1 MPRAKTPFV
10 LPNSG
15 LSLPVVTPTDPGP
28 VVLALS
34 MKNSPSTFGVIFG
47 NRDFFPDKLV
57 PEARADVVKLFG
69 ELGLDA
75 VMLDP
80 AETKLGGVETHH
92 DARKC
97 ADLFRRH
104 RDRISG
110 VLVVLPN
117 FGDEKGVADT
127 LKLAGLNVP
136 VLVQGYPDDLDKLDV
151 IRRRDAWCG
160 KISVC
165 NNLRQAGIAY
175 TLTTKH
181 VVHPLDASFRTDLQG
196 FVAVCRVVQGLRK
209 VRIGAVGARPGAFNT
224 VRYSEK
230 ILERNGIS
238 VTTVDLS
245 EILGTAGKLGE
256 KDGRVVGKIDEIKAY
271 ANATAVPPAKLVQ
284 MARLGVVLDDFVA
297 ANHLDATAIQCWT
310 SLQANH
316 GCNVCTSMSMMS
328 ENFLPSACEVDVTGV
343 LTMYA
348 MQLASNS
355 PSALV
360 DWNNNYGT
368 ADDKCVLFHC
378 GNWAKSVLPDVK
390 ILNAPILGSTL
401 GVENTW
407 GALDG
412 RTPACPLTYGRITTD
427 DTAGVIR
434 TYVGEGEL
442 TNDEL
447 KTFGNRAV
455 ARVPKLQQL
464 MRHVCREGF
473 EHHVVMNASR
483 TAGVLAEA
491 FERYLGWEVYHH
503 ERTED

>member
-1 MPRAKTPFV
+1 MSTPRTV
-10 LPNSG
+10 L
-15 LSLPVVTPTDPGP
+15 
-28 VVLALS
+28 
-34 MKNSPSTFGVIFG
+34 GVIIG

-57 PEARADVVKLFG
+57 GEARADLVKLFA
-69 ELGLDA
+69 ELGVDA

-80 AETKLGGVETHH
+80 AETKLGGVETHG

-97 ADLFRRH
+97 AELFRKN

-110 VLVVLPN
+110 VLVCLPN

-136 VLVQGYPDDLDKLDV
+136 VLVQGYPDDLDRLDV
-151 IRRRDAWCG
+151 IRRRDAFCG

-181 VVHPLDASFRTDLQG
+181 VVHPLDASFRADLQK
-196 FVAVCRVVQGLRK
+196 FIAVARVVQGLRK

-230 ILERNGIS
+230 ILERHGIS

-245 EILGTAGKLGE
+245 EILGAAAKLGE
-256 KDGRVVGKIDEIKAY
+256 ADKRVVAKIDEIKAY

-284 MARLGVVLDDFVA
+284 MARLGLVLDDFVA

-310 SLQANH
+310 SVQANH

-328 ENFLPSACEVDVTGV
+328 ENFMPSACEVDVTGV

-348 MQLASNS
+348 MQLASSS

-368 ADDKCVLFHC
+368 DPDKCVLFHC
-378 GNWAKSVLPDVK
+378 GNWAKSFLPDIK

-412 RTPACPLTYGRITTD
+412 RTPATPLTYGRITTD
-427 DTAGVIR
+427 DTAGKIR
-434 TYVGEGEL
+434 TYVGQGEL

-455 ARVPKLQQL
+455 ARVPKLQKL
-464 MRHVCREGF
+464 MHHVCREGF
-473 EHHVVMNASR
+473 EHHVVMNSSH
-483 TAGVLAEA
+483 TAGILAEA

-503 ERTED
+503 EAPQD

>member
-1 MPRAKTPFV
+1 MSTPRTV
-10 LPNSG
+10 L
-15 LSLPVVTPTDPGP
+15 
-28 VVLALS
+28 
-34 MKNSPSTFGVIFG
+34 GVIIG

-57 PEARADVVKLFG
+57 GEARADLVKLFA
-69 ELGLDA
+69 ELGVDA

-80 AETKLGGVETHH
+80 AETKLGGVETHG

-97 ADLFRRH
+97 AELFRKN

-110 VLVVLPN
+110 VLVCLPN

-136 VLVQGYPDDLDKLDV
+136 VIVQGYPDDLDRLDV
-151 IRRRDAWCG
+151 IRRRDAFCG

-181 VVHPLDASFRTDLQG
+181 VVHPLDTSFRADLQN
-196 FVAVCRVVQGLRK
+196 FIAVARVVQGLRK

-230 ILERNGIS
+230 ILERHGIS

-245 EILGTAGKLGE
+245 EILGAAAKLGE
-256 KDGRVVGKIDEIKAY
+256 ADKRVVSKIDEIKAY
-271 ANATAVPPAKLVQ
+271 ANATAVPPAKLIQ
-284 MARLGVVLDDFVA
+284 MARLGLVLDDFVA

-310 SLQANH
+310 SVQANH

-328 ENFLPSACEVDVTGV
+328 ENFMPSACEVDVTGV

-348 MQLASNS
+348 MQLASSS

-368 ADDKCVLFHC
+368 DPDKCVLFHC
-378 GNWAKSVLPDVK
+378 GNWAKSFLPDIK

-412 RTPACPLTYGRITTD
+412 RTPATPLTYGRITTD
-427 DTAGVIR
+427 DAAGKIR
-434 TYVGEGEL
+434 TYVGQGEL

-455 ARVPKLQQL
+455 ARVPKLQKL
-464 MRHVCREGF
+464 MHHVCREGF
-473 EHHVVMNASR
+473 EHHVVMNASH
-483 TAGVLAEA
+483 TAGILAEA

-503 ERTED
+503 EAPQD

>member
-1 MPRAKTPFV
+1 MNKP
-10 LPNSG
+10 SG
-15 LSLPVVTPTDPGP
+15 
-28 VVLALS
+28 AL
-34 MKNSPSTFGVIFG
+34 GVIFG

-57 PEARADVVKLFG
+57 AEARTDLLKLLG
-69 ELGLDA
+69 ELGIEG

-80 AETKLGGVETHH
+80 AQTKLGGVETHN

-97 ADLFRRH
+97 ADLFRAN
-104 RDRISG
+104 RDRIAG

-127 LKLAGLNVP
+127 LKIAGLNVP
-136 VLVQGYPDDLDKLDV
+136 VLVQGYPDDLDRLDV
-151 IRRRDAWCG
+151 VRRRDAFCG

-165 NNLRQAGIAY
+165 NNLRQAGIKY

-181 VVHPLDASFRTDLQG
+181 VVHPLDDSFRADLQN
-196 FVAVCRVVQGLRK
+196 FIAVCRVVRGIRGARL
-209 VRIGAVGARPGAFNT
+209 GAVGARPGAFNT

-230 ILERNGIS
+230 ILERAGIS

-245 EILGTAGKLGE
+245 EILGAAGKLGE
-256 KDGRVVGKIDEIKAY
+256 KDPRVTGKIDEIKAY

-284 MARLGVVLDDFVA
+284 MARLGIVLDDFVV

-310 SLQANH
+310 SVQANH

-360 DWNNNYGT
+360 DWNNNYGA

-378 GNWAKSVLPDVK
+378 GNWAKSFLPDIKV
-390 ILNAPILGSTL
+390 LNAPILGSTL

-412 RTPACPLTYGRITTD
+412 RTPASPLTFGRITTD
-427 DTAGVIR
+427 DTRGVIR
-434 TYVGEGEL
+434 AYVGEGAL

-455 ARVPKLQQL
+455 AQVPRLQSL
-464 MRHVCREGF
+464 LRYICREGF

-483 TAGVLAEA
+483 SAAVLDEA
-491 FERYLGWEVYHH
+491 FTNYLGWETHH
-503 ERTED
+503 HNRPEE